1 VFKVVENKECFT
13 RGLQLLNR
21 ISMQVIKYTQ
31 LFTRPSHLLTEVQD
45 SCSFYQNIRRHI
57 NFKLG
62 FELLN
67 NWWRP

>member
-31 LFTRPSHLLTEVQD
+31 LFT
-45 SCSFYQNIRRHI
+45 
-57 NFKLG
+57 LG

>member
-31 LFTRPSHLLTEVQD
+31 LLTRPSHLLTLTEVQN
-45 SCSFYQNIRRHI
+45 SCGFYQNLLRHI

-62 FELLN
+62 F
-67 NWWRP
+67 